1 MADNYLEKRYEEV
14 FGAGAQKT
22 TARHPYPSLNTL
34 LVKNR
39 SYRRY
44 RQDYVADKGVLETI
58 VSVNAKVASAM
69 NRQALRFHI
78 VNDLESV
85 DLLKK
90 VLFREEIRPEAATA
104 YIIVY
109 SFIPE
114 DRYIDIDL
122 GISLQSMALKATEL
136 GLGCLIKGN
145 IDRDKLRV
153 LFSEFSN
160 MEPLAV
166 LCIGKSSES
175 VFLKP
180 VDNNSELSP
189 YSKEGVHY
197 VPKLQPNDLII

>member
-1 MADNYLEKRYEEV
+1 
-14 FGAGAQKT
+14 
-22 TARHPYPSLNTL
+22 
-34 LVKNR
+34 
-39 SYRRY
+39 
-44 RQDYVADKGVLETI
+44 
-58 VSVNAKVASAM
+58 M

-85 DLLKK
+85 GLLKK
-90 VLFREEIRPEAATA
+90 ALFREDIRSEAATA

-109 SFIPE
+109 SSIPE

-180 VDNNSELSP
+180 VGNDSELSP